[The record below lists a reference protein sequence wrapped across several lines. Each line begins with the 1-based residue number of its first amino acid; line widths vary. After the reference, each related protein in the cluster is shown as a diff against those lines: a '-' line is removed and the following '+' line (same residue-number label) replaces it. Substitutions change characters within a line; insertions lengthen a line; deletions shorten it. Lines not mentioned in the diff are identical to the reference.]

1 MTDAIKQLE
10 KDLTKPESKPEKLAK
25 IMYAGI
31 VRMIK
36 AREARIGEKN
46 RKLELDSD
54 RKRRVNVPS
63 RNFD

>member
-1 MTDAIKQLE
+1 MAKE
-10 KDLTKPESKPEKLAK
+10 KSKETLPESKPAQLAK

-36 AREARIGEKN
+36 AKEARIGEKN
-46 RKLELDSD
+46 TKLELDSD

-63 RNFD
+63 RKFD